1 MYLLLFTLIRCTND
15 EDKHMVYIAE
25 KTSDFPSDDA
35 PTTEMTGDN
44 NVVVFAEIG
53 FEVSTGTAYK
63 WRVDCVEGGSG
74 NRRGGDIWEFSM
86 K

>member
-1 MYLLLFTLIRCTND
+1 MFMSITRCTND

-25 KTSDFPSDDA
+25 KTDDFPADDE

-53 FEVSTGTAYK
+53 FEVSAGTAYK
-63 WRVDCVEGGSG
+63 WRVDCVEGEAGK
-74 NRRGGDIWEFSM
+74 RRTGDTWEFSL